1 MAAGAMQ
8 GGVDVAQWAL
18 GAVGSAARA
27 CGALGYGVITLK
39 LERPYQLLFLG
50 MGGPMICP
58 FPQLSPMRHSHPHA
72 NIMICVEMNGAFV
85 HKDCMM

>member
-1 MAAGAMQ
+1 MGGRLHGWEAAWV
-8 GGVDVAQWAL
+8 GGSMGGRL
-18 GAVGSAARA
+18 HG
-27 CGALGYGVITLK
+27 GYGVITPV

-58 FPQLSPMRHSHPHA
+58 FPLLSPMCHLHPHE
-72 NIMICVEMNGAFV
+72 NIVFCVEMNGAFD